1 MLRGITNSLIVKKTF
16 IAFLFLALTASTLWA
31 EDSSKVDYPLGVFN
45 FDFARLGA
53 DEAAQIGE
61 LKSIGYGGL
70 VMNMSAN
77 TPKQAK
83 AVLNTLHQYQ
93 VASGDDAF
101 SVYAGYVVYYFNAG
115 AKKEKAQN
123 AHIDQVIKSLKK
135 SDSKLWVILRGGRGQ
150 IPKDSVKPKQIVEFL
165 RSLAERTKAA
175 GVELVLYP
183 HDGALVETVEEALP
197 YLKEVQ
203 NGNVFISLHL
213 CHEIRG
219 GNGDRLNEI
228 AAKIKP
234 WLRLPS
240 INGAD
245 IDSVNETM
253 GWKRGIQP
261 LTMGDYDSS
270 KLLDAL
276 KSVDYKGPVI
286 LHTWGLQ
293 KAAAD
298 HHHTSYKRFQE
309 MLETKK

>member
-1 MLRGITNSLIVKKTF
+1 MHNTTMTKGIPF
-16 IAFLFLALTASTLWA
+16 IALLLCSVAMAPLQA
-31 EDSSKVDYPLGVFN
+31 EESRQATYPLGVFN

-53 DEAAQIGE
+53 DEAGQISE

-70 VMNMSAN
+70 VMNLSAN
-77 TPKQAK
+77 NPKKAK
-83 AVLNTLHQYQ
+83 AVLKTLHRYQ
-93 VASGDDAF
+93 AASADGEF
-101 SVYAGYVVYYFNAG
+101 KVYAGYVVYYFNQG
-115 AKKEKAQN
+115 ATMEAAQN
-123 AHIDQVIKSLKK
+123 AHIDQVIQSLKK
-135 SDSKLWVILRGGRGQ
+135 SDAKLWLILRGGKGE
-150 IPKDSVKPKQIVEFL
+150 IPKDSVKSEQIVGFL
-165 RSLAERTKAA
+165 RSLAERTKAE

-183 HDGALVETVEEALP
+183 HDGALVETAEEMLP

-219 GNGDRLNEI
+219 GNGDRLNEV

-245 IDSVNETM
+245 IDSVNETG
-253 GWKRGIQP
+253 GWARGIQP

-270 KLLDAL
+270 KLLKAL
-276 KSVDYKGPVI
+276 KSIDYEGPVI

-293 KAAAD
+293 DEAAD
-298 HHHTSYKRFQE
+298 HHHTSYKRFYE
-309 MLETKK
+309 MLDAK